1 MLPSRGI
8 VVIEHERNPL
18 SHGDVTW
25 IERKKVFEIANKCSS
40 KIIFLFL
47 ALVIYKYIISCSKMA
62 IKNSE

>member
-25 IERKKVFEIANKCSS
+25 IERKKVFEIANKFSS
-40 KIIFLFL
+40 KIIFLR
-47 ALVIYKYIISCSKMA
+47 K
-62 IKNSE
+62 

>member
-25 IERKKVFEIANKCSS
+25 IERKKVFEIANKFSS
-40 KIIFLFL
+40 KIIFLFSSIGYL
-47 ALVIYKYIISCSKMA
+47 QIHPHLFQ
-62 IKNSE
+62 NGN